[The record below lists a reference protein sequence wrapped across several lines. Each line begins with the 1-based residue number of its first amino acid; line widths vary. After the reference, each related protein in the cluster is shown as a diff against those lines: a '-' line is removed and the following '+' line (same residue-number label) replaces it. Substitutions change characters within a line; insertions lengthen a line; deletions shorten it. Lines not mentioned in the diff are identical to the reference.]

1 MADLEKE
8 FDEIVEECFGLFKDK
23 LTDYGPTWLF
33 FRNSS
38 LIDQLWIKAKR
49 ISVLE
54 ENNDNSLVKEGR
66 DGEYIGLINYSV
78 VMLFRILYPDAM
90 PDYEKVLVNPEL
102 ADEVKIDD
110 ILKLYK
116 KIIGDVKELM
126 IRKNHD
132 YGDAWRG
139 MQQSSITD
147 MIIIKLS
154 RIKKIV
160 KNSGVLLVSENIDA
174 QLFDII
180 NYAVFGLI
188 KLKD

>member
-8 FDEIVEECFGLFKDK
+8 FDEIIEECFGLFKDK